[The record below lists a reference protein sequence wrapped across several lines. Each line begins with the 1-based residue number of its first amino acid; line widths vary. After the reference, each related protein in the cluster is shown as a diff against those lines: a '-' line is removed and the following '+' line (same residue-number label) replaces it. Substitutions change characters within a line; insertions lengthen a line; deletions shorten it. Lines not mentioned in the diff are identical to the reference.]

1 MKSQVVPHL
10 FVKYFLSLQS
20 FVFSAL
26 WSPQPFE
33 LPSFLVS
40 KLFGPPKLSLVVQ
53 PWLPW
58 LLILEPGLPG
68 TVVFCC
74 RKKVATTMCNI
85 VRIKK
90 NIAEGC
96 CCHNESFV
104 IDHHSAGII
113 DQAHLR
119 SSVTKLQADVRTY
132 SNYFSDHDSVTCVLQ
147 S

>member
-1 MKSQVVPHL
+1 
-10 FVKYFLSLQS
+10 
-20 FVFSAL
+20 
-26 WSPQPFE
+26 
-33 LPSFLVS
+33 
-40 KLFGPPKLSLVVQ
+40 
-53 PWLPW
+53 
-58 LLILEPGLPG
+58 
-68 TVVFCC
+68 
-74 RKKVATTMCNI
+74 MCNI

-96 CCHNESFV
+96 CCRNESFV

-147 S
+147 KKIGS